1 MAMPIK
7 SKTNE
12 EFNIV
17 PGQFKSK
24 AEKYQYIK
32 EEIAKRSKI
41 NLQRTQN
48 ITLISSLV
56 KYDTPFLVSST
67 ATNKKTLKDLEENE
81 ENALIYLRNIIS
93 KGDGEDTEGF
103 EFSVKDALNK
113 ILPPKKITDND
124 QIWVQYVTCTP
135 CAKADVINLQED
147 LDRRLQTEQARETG
161 ICPIRE
167 KLYVECF
174 DELIRQVTINCL
186 ERGILLMRIKKELI
200 MTVESYQN
208 LYESAI
214 AYGIRVL
221 LLAEED
227 KKKLEE
233 EIIEDENECNELE
246 NEIEEIEYALE
257 SHKEKDVV
265 EREETRKKHKLD
277 VEERMK
283 KIKILKDQLKDKLS
297 FNKNIKRSIKR

>member
-1 MAMPIK
+1 MPIK

-32 EEIAKRSKI
+32 EEIVKRSKV
-41 NLQRTQN
+41 NLQRAQN
-48 ITLISSLV
+48 ITILNSLV
-56 KYDTPFLVSST
+56 KYDIPFLISST
-67 ATNKKTLKDLEENE
+67 STNKKTLKDLEENE
-81 ENALIYLRNIIS
+81 ENAAIYLRNIIN

-113 ILPPKKITDND
+113 ILKPKKITDNE

-135 CAKADVINLQED
+135 CGKADVINLQEE

-208 LYESAI
+208 LYESAL

-233 EIIEDENECNELE
+233 EIIEQENECNELE

-257 SHKEKDVV
+257 EHKERDVKD
-265 EREETRKKHKLD
+265 REEAKKRHKLEM
-277 VEERMK
+277 EENLK
-283 KIKILKDQLKDKLS
+283 KIKLCKEQLKEKLS
-297 FNKNIKRSIKR
+297 FHSK

>member
-12 EFNIV
+12 EFNIF

-41 NLQRTQN
+41 NLQRAQN
-48 ITLISSLV
+48 ITLINSLV

-67 ATNKKTLKDLEENE
+67 LTNKKTLKDLEENE
-81 ENALIYLRNIIS
+81 ENALIYLRNIIN

-135 CAKADVINLQED
+135 CGKADVINLQED

-174 DELIRQVTINCL
+174 DELI
-186 ERGILLMRIKKELI
+186 

-233 EIIEDENECNELE
+233 EIVNDENECNILE
-246 NEIEEIEYALE
+246 NEIQEIEYALKE
-257 SHKEKDVV
+257 HKEKDSY
-265 EREETRKKHKLD
+265 EREEIRQKHKLEM
-277 VEERMK
+277 EERAK

-297 FNKNIKRSIKR
+297 FHSK

>member
-1 MAMPIK
+1 M
-7 SKTNE
+7 
-12 EFNIV
+12 
-17 PGQFKSK
+17 
-24 AEKYQYIK
+24 
-32 EEIAKRSKI
+32 
-41 NLQRTQN
+41 
-48 ITLISSLV
+48 

-81 ENALIYLRNIIS
+81 ENALIYLRNIIN
-93 KGDGEDTEGF
+93 KGDGEDTEDF

-214 AYGIRVL
+214 AYGMRVL

-233 EIIEDENECNELE
+233 EIVNDENECNELE
-246 NEIEEIEYALE
+246 NEIAEIETALE
-257 SHKEKDVV
+257 EHKERDVI
-265 EREETRKKHKLD
+265 ERKETREKHKL
-277 VEERMK
+277 EMEQSLKR
-283 KIKILKDQLKDKLS
+283 IKVLKEQLKDKLS
-297 FNKNIKRSIKR
+297 FHSK

>member
-12 EFNIV
+12 EFNIH
-17 PGQFKSK
+17 PSQFKTK
-24 AEKYQYIK
+24 EEKYQYIK
-32 EEIAKRSKI
+32 EEIVKRSKQ
-41 NLQRTQN
+41 NLYRANN
-48 ITLISSLV
+48 ITLNNSLV
-56 KYDTPFLVSST
+56 KYNTPFLVSST
-67 ATNKKTLKDLEENE
+67 ATNRKTLKDLEENE
-81 ENALIYLRNIIS
+81 ENASIYLRNIIN
-93 KGDGEDTEGF
+93 KGDGEDTDGF
-103 EFSVKDALNK
+103 EFSVKDALNN

-135 CAKADVINLQED
+135 CSKADVIILQEE

-200 MTVESYQN
+200 MTVETYQS
-208 LYESAI
+208 LYESAL

-221 LLAEED
+221 LLAEDD
-227 KKKLEE
+227 KKKLKEEIEE
-233 EIIEDENECNELE
+233 EETEIAQLE
-246 NEIEEIEYALE
+246 NDIEEIEYSLKE
-257 SHKEKDVV
+257 HKQRDLKD
-265 EREETRKKHKLD
+265 REEKKIEHKLYM
-277 VEERMK
+277 EENLK
-283 KIKILKDQLKDKLS
+283 KIKTLKDSLKDKLNFHS
-297 FNKNIKRSIKR
+297 K

>member
-32 EEIAKRSKI
+32 EEIVKRSKV
-41 NLQRTQN
+41 NLQRAQN
-48 ITLISSLV
+48 ITILNSLV
-56 KYDTPFLVSST
+56 KYDIPFLISST
-67 ATNKKTLKDLEENE
+67 STNKKTLKDLEENE
-81 ENALIYLRNIIS
+81 ENAAIYLRNIIN

-113 ILPPKKITDND
+113 ILPPKKITDNE

-135 CAKADVINLQED
+135 CGKADVINLQDE

-208 LYESAI
+208 LYESAL

-233 EIIEDENECNELE
+233 EIIEQENECNELE

-257 SHKEKDVV
+257 EHKERDVKD
-265 EREETRKKHKLD
+265 REEAKQRHKLD
-277 VEERMK
+277 IEENMK
-283 KIKILKDQLKDKLS
+283 KIKLCKEQLKEKLS
-297 FNKNIKRSIKR
+297 FHSK

>member
-1 MAMPIK
+1 MIWL
-7 SKTNE
+7 
-12 EFNIV
+12 
-17 PGQFKSK
+17 
-24 AEKYQYIK
+24 YY
-32 EEIAKRSKI
+32 
-41 NLQRTQN
+41 LQRENN
-48 ITLISSLV
+48 ITISNSLV

-81 ENALIYLRNIIS
+81 ENAALYLRNIIN
-93 KGDGEDTEGF
+93 KGDGEDTDGF

-135 CAKADVINLQED
+135 CAKEDVIILQDE
-147 LDRRLQTEQARETG
+147 LDRRLQTEQVRETG

-200 MTVESYQN
+200 MTVETYQN
-208 LYESAI
+208 LYESAL

-221 LLAEED
+221 LIAEDD
-227 KKKLEE
+227 KKDLQK
-233 EIIEDENECNELE
+233 EIDEDQ
-246 NEIEEIEYALE
+246 NEIDQLESEIQEIEYALKE
-257 SHKEKDVV
+257 HKERDVK
-265 EREETRKKHKLD
+265 EREERKKEHKLEM
-277 VEERMK
+277 EERLK
-283 KIKILKDQLKDKLS
+283 KIKTLKDSLKDKLNFHS
-297 FNKNIKRSIKR
+297 K

>member
-32 EEIAKRSKI
+32 EEIVKRSKV
-41 NLQRTQN
+41 NLQRQQN
-48 ITLISSLV
+48 ITILNSLV
-56 KYDTPFLVSST
+56 KYDIPFLISST
-67 ATNKKTLKDLEENE
+67 STNKKTLKDLEENE
-81 ENALIYLRNIIS
+81 ENAAIYLRNIIN

-113 ILPPKKITDND
+113 ILPPKKITDNE

-135 CAKADVINLQED
+135 CGKADVINLQEE

-208 LYESAI
+208 LYESAL

-233 EIIEDENECNELE
+233 EIIEQENECNELE

-257 SHKEKDVV
+257 EHKERDVKD
-265 EREETRKKHKLD
+265 REEAKKRHKLEM
-277 VEERMK
+277 EENLK
-283 KIKILKDQLKDKLS
+283 KIKLCKEQLKEKLS
-297 FNKNIKRSIKR
+297 FHSK

>member
-1 MAMPIK
+1 M
-7 SKTNE
+7 
-12 EFNIV
+12 
-17 PGQFKSK
+17 
-24 AEKYQYIK
+24 
-32 EEIAKRSKI
+32 
-41 NLQRTQN
+41 
-48 ITLISSLV
+48 V

-81 ENALIYLRNIIS
+81 ENALAYLRNIIN
-93 KGDGEDTEGF
+93 KGDGEDTDGF

-135 CAKADVINLQED
+135 CAKADVIILQDE
-147 LDRRLQTEQARETG
+147 LDRRLQKEQARETG

-200 MTVESYQN
+200 MTVETYQN
-208 LYESAI
+208 LYESAL

-221 LLAEED
+221 LLAEDD
-227 KKKLEE
+227 KQKLQK
-233 EIIEDENECNELE
+233 EIDEDENEINQLE
-246 NEIEEIEYALE
+246 NEIEEIEYALKE
-257 SHKEKDVV
+257 HKERDIKG
-265 EREETRKKHKLD
+265 REEKRQEHKLEM
-277 VEERMK
+277 EERLK
-283 KIKILKDQLKDKLS
+283 KIKTLKDSLKDKLNFHS
-297 FNKNIKRSIKR
+297 K

>member
-1 MAMPIK
+1 M
-7 SKTNE
+7 
-12 EFNIV
+12 
-17 PGQFKSK
+17 
-24 AEKYQYIK
+24 
-32 EEIAKRSKI
+32 
-41 NLQRTQN
+41 
-48 ITLISSLV
+48 
-56 KYDTPFLVSST
+56 
-67 ATNKKTLKDLEENE
+67 
-81 ENALIYLRNIIS
+81 IYLRNIIN

-214 AYGIRVL
+214 AYGMRVL
-221 LLAEED
+221 LLGEED
-227 KKKLEE
+227 KKKLEDEIAE
-233 EIIEDENECNELE
+233 EENECNELE
-246 NEIEEIEYALE
+246 NEIQEIIKYIEDLNKKRILVEDIQDIIEE
-257 SHKEKDVV
+257 
-265 EREETRKKHKLD
+265 KLM
-277 VEERMK
+277 EFENR
-283 KIKILKDQLKDKLS
+283 QTG
-297 FNKNIKRSIKR
+297 FHNAA

>member
-1 MAMPIK
+1 MPIK

-41 NLQRTQN
+41 NLQRAQN
-48 ITLISSLV
+48 ITLINSLV
-56 KYDTPFLVSST
+56 KQDTPFLVSST

-81 ENALIYLRNIIS
+81 ENALIYLRNIIN
-93 KGDGEDTEGF
+93 KGDGEETEGF

-221 LLAEED
+221 MLAEED

-233 EIIEDENECNELE
+233 EIVNDENECNELE
-246 NEIEEIEYALE
+246 NEIAEIEFALKD
-257 SHKEKDVV
+257 HKEREVI
-265 EREETRKKHKLD
+265 ERDEIRQKHKLD
-277 VEERMK
+277 MEERMK
-283 KIKILKDQLKDKLS
+283 KIKTLKEQLKEKLS
-297 FNKNIKRSIKR
+297 FHSK

>member
-32 EEIAKRSKI
+32 EEIVKRSKV
-41 NLQRTQN
+41 NLQRAQN
-48 ITLISSLV
+48 ITILNSLV
-56 KYDTPFLVSST
+56 KYDIPFLISST
-67 ATNKKTLKDLEENE
+67 STNKKTLKDLEENE
-81 ENALIYLRNIIS
+81 ENAAIYLRNIIN

-113 ILPPKKITDND
+113 ILPPKKITDNE

-135 CAKADVINLQED
+135 CGKADVINLQDE

-208 LYESAI
+208 LYESAL

-233 EIIEDENECNELE
+233 EIIEQENECNELE

-257 SHKEKDVV
+257 EHKERDIKD
-265 EREETRKKHKLD
+265 REEAKKRHKLEMGED
-277 VEERMK
+277 LK
-283 KIKILKDQLKDKLS
+283 KIKLRKEQLKEKLS
-297 FNKNIKRSIKR
+297 FHSK

>member
-1 MAMPIK
+1 MPIK

-41 NLQRTQN
+41 NLQRAQN
-48 ITLISSLV
+48 ITLINSLV

-81 ENALIYLRNIIS
+81 ENALIYLRNIIN
-93 KGDGEDTEGF
+93 KGDGEETEGF

-221 LLAEED
+221 MLAEED

-233 EIIEDENECNELE
+233 EIVNDENECNELE
-246 NEIEEIEYALE
+246 NEIAEIEFALKD
-257 SHKEKDVV
+257 HKEREVI
-265 EREETRKKHKLD
+265 ERDEIRQKHKLD
-277 VEERMK
+277 MEERMK
-283 KIKILKDQLKDKLS
+283 KIKTLKEQLKEKLS
-297 FNKNIKRSIKR
+297 FHSK

>member
-1 MAMPIK
+1 M
-7 SKTNE
+7 S
-12 EFNIV
+12 
-17 PGQFKSK
+17 
-24 AEKYQYIK
+24 
-32 EEIAKRSKI
+32 
-41 NLQRTQN
+41 
-48 ITLISSLV
+48 
-56 KYDTPFLVSST
+56 
-67 ATNKKTLKDLEENE
+67 
-81 ENALIYLRNIIS
+81 
-93 KGDGEDTEGF
+93 
-103 EFSVKDALNK
+103 
-113 ILPPKKITDND
+113 
-124 QIWVQYVTCTP
+124 P

-233 EIIEDENECNELE
+233 EIVNDENECNELE
-246 NEIEEIEYALE
+246 NEIAEIEYALE
-257 SHKEKDVV
+257 EHKERDVI
-265 EREETRKKHKLD
+265 ERKEIRQKHKLEM
-277 VEERMK
+277 EESLKR
-283 KIKILKDQLKDKLS
+283 IKVLKEQLKDKLS
-297 FNKNIKRSIKR
+297 FHSK

>member
-1 MAMPIK
+1 MPIK

-32 EEIAKRSKI
+32 EEIVKRSKV
-41 NLQRTQN
+41 NLQRAQN
-48 ITLISSLV
+48 ITILNSLV
-56 KYDTPFLVSST
+56 KYDIPFLISST
-67 ATNKKTLKDLEENE
+67 STNKKTLKDLEENE
-81 ENALIYLRNIIS
+81 ENAAIYLRNIIN

-113 ILPPKKITDND
+113 ILPPKKITDNE

-135 CAKADVINLQED
+135 CGKADVINLQEE

-208 LYESAI
+208 LYESAL

-233 EIIEDENECNELE
+233 EIVEQENECNVLE

-257 SHKEKDVV
+257 EHKERDVKD
-265 EREETRKKHKLD
+265 REEAKKRHKLEM
-277 VEERMK
+277 EENLK
-283 KIKILKDQLKDKLS
+283 KIKLCKEQLKEKLS
-297 FNKNIKRSIKR
+297 FHSK

>member
-1 MAMPIK
+1 MPIK

-12 EFNIV
+12 EFNIF

-41 NLQRTQN
+41 NLQRAQN
-48 ITLISSLV
+48 ITLINSLV

-67 ATNKKTLKDLEENE
+67 LTNKKTLKDLEENE
-81 ENALIYLRNIIS
+81 ENALIYLRNIIN

-135 CAKADVINLQED
+135 CGKADVINLQED

-233 EIIEDENECNELE
+233 EIVNDENECNILE
-246 NEIEEIEYALE
+246 NEIQEIEYALKE
-257 SHKEKDVV
+257 HKEKDSY
-265 EREETRKKHKLD
+265 EREEIRQKHKLEM
-277 VEERMK
+277 EERAK

-297 FNKNIKRSIKR
+297 FHSK

>member
-24 AEKYQYIK
+24 AEKKQYIK

-41 NLQRTQN
+41 NLQRAQN

-81 ENALIYLRNIIS
+81 ENALLYLRNIIN
-93 KGDGEDTEGF
+93 KGDGEETEDF

-233 EIIEDENECNELE
+233 EIVKDENECNELE
-246 NEIEEIEYALE
+246 NEIQEIEYALHE
-257 SHKEKDVV
+257 HKEKDVV
-265 EREETRKKHKLD
+265 EREEIRLKHKLEM
-277 VEERMK
+277 EEGLK
-283 KIKILKDQLKDKLS
+283 KIKVLKEQLKDKLAFHS
-297 FNKNIKRSIKR
+297 K

>member
-1 MAMPIK
+1 MPIK

-32 EEIAKRSKI
+32 EEIVKRSKV
-41 NLQRTQN
+41 NLQRAQN
-48 ITLISSLV
+48 ITILNSLV
-56 KYDTPFLVSST
+56 KYDIPFLISST
-67 ATNKKTLKDLEENE
+67 STNKKTLKDLEENE
-81 ENALIYLRNIIS
+81 ENAAIYLRNIIN

-113 ILPPKKITDND
+113 ILPPKKITDNE

-135 CAKADVINLQED
+135 CGKADVINLQEE

-208 LYESAI
+208 LYESAL

-233 EIIEDENECNELE
+233 EIIEQENECNELE
-246 NEIEEIEYALE
+246 NEIEEIEDALE
-257 SHKEKDVV
+257 EHKERDVKD
-265 EREETRKKHKLD
+265 REEAKNRHKLEMD
-277 VEERMK
+277 ENLK
-283 KIKILKDQLKDKLS
+283 KIKLCKEQLKEKLS
-297 FNKNIKRSIKR
+297 FHSK

>member
-12 EFNIV
+12 EFNIH
-17 PGQFKSK
+17 PSQFKTK
-24 AEKYQYIK
+24 EEKYQYIK
-32 EEIAKRSKI
+32 EEIVKRSKQ
-41 NLQRTQN
+41 NLYRANN
-48 ITLISSLV
+48 ITLNNSLV
-56 KYDTPFLVSST
+56 KYNTPFLVSST
-67 ATNKKTLKDLEENE
+67 ATNRKTLKDLEENE
-81 ENALIYLRNIIS
+81 ENASIYLRNIIN
-93 KGDGEDTEGF
+93 KGDGEDTDGF

-135 CAKADVINLQED
+135 CSKADVIILQEE

-200 MTVESYQN
+200 MTVETYQS
-208 LYESAI
+208 LYESAL

-221 LLAEED
+221 LLAEDD
-227 KKKLEE
+227 KKKLKEEIEE
-233 EIIEDENECNELE
+233 EENEIARLE
-246 NEIEEIEYALE
+246 NDIEEIEYSLKE
-257 SHKEKDVV
+257 HKQRDLKD
-265 EREETRKKHKLD
+265 REEKKIEHKLYM
-277 VEERMK
+277 EENLK
-283 KIKILKDQLKDKLS
+283 KIKTLKDKLKDKLNFHS
-297 FNKNIKRSIKR
+297 K

>member
-1 MAMPIK
+1 MPIK

-32 EEIAKRSKI
+32 EEIVKRSKV
-41 NLQRTQN
+41 NLQRQQN
-48 ITLISSLV
+48 ITILNSLV
-56 KYDTPFLVSST
+56 KYDIPFLISST
-67 ATNKKTLKDLEENE
+67 STNKKTLKDLEENE
-81 ENALIYLRNIIS
+81 ENAAIYLRNIIN

-113 ILPPKKITDND
+113 ILPPKKITDNE

-135 CAKADVINLQED
+135 CGKADVINLQEE

-208 LYESAI
+208 LYESAL

-233 EIIEDENECNELE
+233 EIIEQENECNELE

-257 SHKEKDVV
+257 EHKERDVKD
-265 EREETRKKHKLD
+265 REEAKKRHKLEMSD
-277 VEERMK
+277 SIVKLK
-283 KIKILKDQLKDKLS
+283 KELK
-297 FNKNIKRSIKR
+297 N